1 MPEYRITDQKTN
13 RQITVSGEAPPTATD
28 IEEIFASLEP
38 QRPAPQATVVQPEAG
53 LREFAGEAV
62 SAFVRPAASL
72 FDIATAPGQAL
83 LRAAGIDVPSLRSTV
98 AERGEFA
105 GDTPVTQVIAATG
118 ALGSMAATGGGIQRF
133 LAKGLTEVGRFGEG
147 ALSRVLQSL
156 GASTPTDDLVM
167 GMVAG
172 AGGEAA
178 AELSADLFG
187 EGSREYARFS
197 GQVISPAAWAATT
210 KSLVGIS
217 RNLLAEAA
225 PSIERIR
232 GASRAG
238 YAMLDEAG
246 VQANGPSI
254 SMLQGRVRSFADE
267 LNIDP
272 ATGQGTLSAKLNQL
286 LKAADNGS
294 VSYGF
299 LNEVASTLR
308 KQGMAT
314 DTQGNNARQAADM
327 IDEIIFDMI
336 PQNPEALGG
345 QSVSELIGTTKDLW
359 RRASVAQSIADL
371 QESARL
377 NAMKEGGDY
386 VKSFR
391 NSLAN
396 YLKPTNKKLKF
407 LNRGGKEKAILE
419 EIVAGDSIESA
430 LRGLSKLGINSAD
443 YIKTILL
450 GTGGA
455 AVTGALAGQPI
466 ITTGAAVSGLGAVG
480 LTGLAAVARGL
491 ANRQFRSN
499 ARLGQQ
505 LIKVGDLPQAE
516 DIAKIYLRET
526 PRENRN
532 VRDLTGLLLNSRADV
547 SELRTLPIGQ
557 NKLVS
562 DAAALAIAADNISDQ
577 FDAIMENGS

>member
-13 RQITVSGEAPPTATD
+13 RQVTVSGDAPPTEAD

-38 QRPAPQATVVQPEAG
+38 EPSAPQATVRQPEPG
-53 LREFAGEAV
+53 LREYAGEAV

-83 LRAAGIDVPSLRSTV
+83 LRGAGIDVPTLRSTV

-105 GDTPVTQVIAATG
+105 GESPMTQAIAATG
-118 ALGSMAATGGGIQRF
+118 ELGSMAVTGGGIQRF

-156 GASTPTDDLVM
+156 GASTATDDLIM
-167 GMVAG
+167 GMVSG

-178 AELSADLFG
+178 AELSEDLFG
-187 EGSREYARFS
+187 ESSREFGRFA
-197 GQVISPAAWAATT
+197 GQVVSPAAWAATT
-210 KSLVGIS
+210 RSLVGIS

-225 PSIERIR
+225 PDIERIR

-254 SMLQGRVRSFADE
+254 SMLEGRVRSFADE

-272 ATGQGTLSAKLNQL
+272 ATGQGVLASKLNQL
-286 LKAADNGS
+286 LNAAESGR

-336 PQNPEALGG
+336 PDNPEALGG

-359 RRASVAQSIADL
+359 RRASVAQSIEDL

-377 NAMKEGGDY
+377 DAMKEGGDY

-391 NSLAN
+391 NSLIN

-407 LNRGGKEKAILE
+407 LKKEEKAILK
-419 EIVAGDSIESA
+419 EIVAGDSIENT
-430 LRGLSKLGINSAD
+430 LRGLSQLGINSQD

-450 GTGGA
+450 GSGGTA
-455 AVTGALAGQPI
+455 IASMQAGQPM
-466 ITTGAAVSGLGAVG
+466 ITTAAAATGVGAISI
-480 LTGLAAVARGL
+480 TGLSAIARGL
-491 ANRQFRSN
+491 ANQQFRSN

-505 LIKVGDLPQAE
+505 LIKLGDLPKAE
-516 DIAKIYLRET
+516 DIARVYLRET
-526 PRENRN
+526 PRDRRN
-532 VRDLTGLLLNSRADV
+532 PRDLTALLLNSRADV
-547 SELRTLPIGQ
+547 SDLRTLPIGQ
-557 NKLVS
+557 NKIVS
-562 DAAALAIAADNISDQ
+562 DAAALAIAIDNLSNQ
-577 FDAIMENGS
+577 VDAFVEN